1 MSSPR
6 AAPGLPCPQAEAHG
20 RAWPRGGEG
29 RGQVLQRSTLVPES
43 AAELAAAGSP
53 GAGEGRAF
61 ACREERLL
69 SRASAVG
76 TAGKCPTG
84 AAAVWLAANARI
96 TVHVRGVLTLLNK
109 PFVTCRCTPVTVTKG
124 GSAGGRGLAAR
135 PRGSPRPYE
144 LVACSAPGLS
154 QCRTAPP
161 LTSRAPPRWPEPPRD
176 PQPSEQAACLTS
188 PCTAG
193 V

>member
-6 AAPGLPCPQAEAHG
+6 AAPGLPCSRAEAHG
-20 RAWPRGGEG
+20 RAWPGAAEVHAGPRVGRGAGGCRVPWCRGGEG
-29 RGQVLQRSTLVPES
+29 VCLPW
-43 AAELAAAGSP
+43 
-53 GAGEGRAF
+53 
-61 ACREERLL
+61 ERLL

-109 PFVTCRCTPVTVTKG
+109 PFVTCRCTPVTVMKG

-161 LTSRAPPRWPEPPRD
+161 LTSRAPRGG
-176 PQPSEQAACLTS
+176 PSRRVTRSRRNRLH
-188 PCTAG
+188 